1 MRATSRI
8 AFVVA
13 GVLLGLALAEGTLQG
28 LRRALGAGFAPDARA
43 TAHPGKIA
51 LLCVGDSHTYGLG
64 VQRELQSFPVRLEV
78 ALNGGRR
85 DGPFVVENLGT
96 PGNNTALTRW
106 QARRALARGHWD
118 AVVALAGFNDEWNV
132 TVPPADDAAQPAP
145 KLLLP
150 QLLRWIAFCLKPPA
164 PAVDAVDRDGRGLV
178 IRGPDGSVQPVNGDP
193 DSRPGLHAGA
203 DLAREVEAGLTGLVR
218 DCRRDGVAVVLQTYA
233 TRMNDAFQMASAGAR
248 VTAQKEHVPLVDQ
261 AAWFDDHARGLAP
274 ELLFQPDGHPNGAG
288 YDLMARAIV
297 EKLRELKRLGR
308 KPFDG
313 WPIPDEAAGGA
324 RGAPAEGPVAAS
336 ELALATAPSDSPE
349 VVRFALRGPAGAKFR
364 VAFARARSRAEKP
377 ADGSASEPLG
387 LERDAL
393 FIASLGADGLA
404 GVFGADG
411 RATAWVARDLFAAP
425 APAPAQAFAQLL
437 ALDSY
442 APTAEQALRGG
453 SEVVALP
460 WPGK

>member
-106 QARRALARGHWD
+106 QARRALARGHWE

-203 DLAREVEAGLTGLVR
+203 DLAREVEAGLTALVR

-297 EKLRELKRLGR
+297 EKLRELKRQGR
-308 KPFDG
+308 KPFDS
-313 WPIPDEAAGGA
+313 WPIPDETAAGAG
-324 RGAPAEGPVAAS
+324 GTPAEGPVAAS
-336 ELALATAPSDSPE
+336 ELTLETAPSDSPD

-364 VAFARARSRAEKP
+364 VVFARARTPARAGIP
-377 ADGSASEPLG
+377 ADGSAGELLG
-387 LERDAL
+387 LERDA
-393 FIASLGADGLA
+393 
-404 GVFGADG
+404 
-411 RATAWVARDLFAAP
+411 
-425 APAPAQAFAQLL
+425 
-437 ALDSY
+437 
-442 APTAEQALRGG
+442 
-453 SEVVALP
+453 
-460 WPGK
+460 